1 MPDLHLLGHFV
12 REIFSRQRAARVP
25 EPTLLMDDPAQ
36 VEAFARA
43 GREDGVIGQIYLLH
57 SVQLCGLIRPGDRV
71 IDLACGPATQLAQVA
86 RLNPQAS
93 FLGIDLA
100 PAMLADARRHIAAQG
115 LGNVELATGDMTDLR
130 DVADASADVVMS
142 TFSLHHLPDSAALA
156 RCFSE
161 IRRVLKPGGRVYLAD
176 FGRLRRDATMHFMSH
191 RFAELQGPLFTTDFH
206 HSLRAA
212 FSLAEFR
219 AALPALQ
226 ADSSRGL
233 RLIPSPLAPF
243 MVIIRSPSVT
253 RLSSPVR
260 AELRRLWLALPRF
273 QQADFEELRHAYKT
287 RLHFIPGLR

>member
-1 MPDLHLLGHFV
+1 
-12 REIFSRQRAARVP
+12 
-25 EPTLLMDDPAQ
+25 MDDPAQ

-57 SVQLCGLIRPGDRV
+57 SVQLCSLIRPGDRV

-86 RLNPQAS
+86 RLNPQAR

-115 LGNVELATGDMTDLR
+115 LANIELAEGDMTDLR
-130 DVADASADVVMS
+130 GVADASADVVMS
-142 TFSLHHLPDSAALA
+142 TFSLHHLPDTDALA

-176 FGRLRRDATMHFMSH
+176 FGRLRREASMHFMSH

-206 HSLRAA
+206 NSLRAA
-212 FSLAEFR
+212 FSLDDYR
-219 AALPALQ
+219 AALSALQ
-226 ADSSRGL
+226 PDSGPRL

-243 MVIIRSPSVT
+243 MVIIRSPSVV
-253 RLSSPVR
+253 RLPTAARS
-260 AELRRLWLALPRF
+260 ELRRLWQALPRF
-273 QQADFEELRHAYKT
+273 QRMDFEELRHAYKT
-287 RLHFIPGLR
+287 KLHFIPGIR

>member
-1 MPDLHLLGHFV
+1 MPDLRLLSHFA
-12 REIFSRQRAARVP
+12 REIFSRQRPQRIP
-25 EPTLLMDDPAQ
+25 EPVLLMDDPAQ

-115 LGNVELATGDMTDLR
+115 LANVELAAGDMTDLR
-130 DVADASADVVMS
+130 GIADASADVVMS
-142 TFSLHHLPDSAALA
+142 TFALHHLPDTAALA
-156 RCFSE
+156 RCFGE

-176 FGRLRRDATMHFMSH
+176 FGRLRRDATMRFMSH
-191 RFAELQGPLFTTDFH
+191 RFADLQGPLFTTDFH
-206 HSLRAA
+206 NSLRAA
-212 FSLAEFR
+212 FSLEDYR
-219 AALPALQ
+219 AAFPTLGP
-226 ADSSRGL
+226 GL

-243 MVIIRSPSVT
+243 MVIIRSPAVQRVPQSA
-253 RLSSPVR
+253 R
-260 AELRRLWLALPRF
+260 AEMRRLWQALPRF
-273 QQADFEELRHAYKT
+273 QRMDFEELRHAYKT
-287 RLHFIPGLR
+287 RLHFIPGIR